1 MENVKVNNHK
11 LYYELQSIFHADRS
25 QQCSTRIF
33 RGDGLGS
40 TPTFRHKQTEAMI
53 IMIAMAVE
61 YLELCYLWLYYYVVL
76 FFLLLLST
84 HILVYNKRKLTGASI
99 HTVAG

>member
-1 MENVKVNNHK
+1 MN
-11 LYYELQSIFHADRS
+11 YRAY
-25 QQCSTRIF
+25 STRIGANNAQLVSF
-33 RGDGLGS
+33 VVMAWAQHPHSD
-40 TPTFRHKQTEAMI
+40 TNKQTEAMI

-76 FFLLLLST
+76 FFFLLLST
-84 HILVYNKRKLTGASI
+84 HILVYSKRKLTGASI